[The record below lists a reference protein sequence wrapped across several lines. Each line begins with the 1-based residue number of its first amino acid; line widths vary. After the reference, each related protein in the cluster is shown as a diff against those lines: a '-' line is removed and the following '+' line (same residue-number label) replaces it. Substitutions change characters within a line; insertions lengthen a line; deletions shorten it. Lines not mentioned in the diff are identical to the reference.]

1 MENIYHSV
9 RLDDE
14 TCTGCTNCIKR
25 CPTQAI
31 RVRGKK
37 AYIISDRCIDCGEC
51 IRVCPHHAKYA
62 VSESFNEL
70 VKYKYR
76 VALPAP
82 SLYGQFNNLDN
93 VDYVLSGLKKMGFD
107 DVVEVSKGAEFISDA
122 TRKMIEA
129 GVLKTPVISSACPA
143 VLRLIRTRFPNLIG
157 NILPLFTPLDFTAK
171 LARERAMQQ
180 TGLPSEDIGIF
191 FITPCPAKRTDIK
204 SPLCYEE
211 QNIDGAI
218 AIKDIYPVLV
228 QTMDKLQPD
237 EVEALNDSGII
248 GVGWASSGGEAAGL
262 LRERYLAAD
271 GIENII
277 KVLEE
282 LEDEKLNDLDFIEL
296 NCCTGGCV
304 GGVLTVENPYV
315 AKARIQR
322 LRKFMPV
329 SCNSLPQEFH
339 LDELS
344 WTKELLPSPAMKLAD
359 NVIKAMRM
367 MTELKAIEASLP
379 GLDCGICGAPSCRAL
394 ADDIVR
400 GYAERSDC
408 VFSVMHAAHGEE
420 DWMPAPFRARSAV
433 HQAAEKID
441 GYAHDFAHTFLKQNK
456 ETEPKKEKGEP
467 K

>member
-1 MENIYHSV
+1 MENIFHSV

-14 TCTGCTNCIKR
+14 KCRGCTNCIKR

-31 RVRGKK
+31 RVRNKK

-62 VSESFNEL
+62 VSEHFNEL

-76 VALPAP
+76 IALPAP
-82 SLYGQFNNLDN
+82 ALYGQFNNLDN
-93 VDYVLSGLKKMGFD
+93 VDYVLTGLKRMGFD
-107 DVVEVSKGAEFISDA
+107 EVFEVSKAAELVSDA
-122 TRKMIEA
+122 SRRMLEN
-129 GVLKTPVISSACPA
+129 GELQHPVISSACPA
-143 VLRLIRTRFPNLIG
+143 VLRLIRTRFPNLIK
-157 NILPLFTPLDFTAK
+157 NILPLFTPVDLAAR
-171 LARERAMQQ
+171 LARKAAKKK
-180 TGLPSEDIGIF
+180 TGLESKDIGVF
-191 FITPCPAKRTDIK
+191 FISPCPAKRTAITN
-204 SPLCYEE
+204 PLCY
-211 QNIDGAI
+211 DGGIINGAF

-228 QTMDKLQPD
+228 QTMDKLSPD
-237 EVEALNDSGII
+237 DIEPLGDSGII

-262 LRERYLAAD
+262 LKERYLAAD
-271 GIENII
+271 GIENVIN
-277 KVLEE
+277 VLEE

-329 SCNSLPQEFH
+329 SCNRLPHDFQIDLMGWTH
-339 LDELS
+339 ELMH
-344 WTKELLPSPAMKLAD
+344 SPAMKLAD

-367 MTELKAIEASLP
+367 MSELKRIEDELP

-400 GYAERSDC
+400 GYAEENDC
-408 VFSVMHAAHGEE
+408 IFWAAKESNEE
-420 DWMPAPFRARSAV
+420 SLPAPFRKKEVLS
-433 HQAAEKID
+433 EKTK
-441 GYAHDFAHTFLKQNK
+441 ATSNDFEENFLKD
-456 ETEPKKEKGEP
+456 E
-467 K
+467 